1 MFGNLVEKLK
11 WKRIGYVDG
20 KLKLSENST
29 LTSRSIMFVR
39 EPFLWFKTR
48 KVVVIGDE
56 KAINSNSTTS
66 PHYRAYKMD
75 VQDWLNGGKIDYI
88 SDNGTSEPA
97 KIIKL
102 VKNEP

>member
-1 MFGNLVEKLK
+1 MFGNLVKKLK

-20 KLKLSENST
+20 KVKLSENST

-48 KVVVIGDE
+48 KVVVVGDE
-56 KAINSNSTTS
+56 NEIISGTTTS
-66 PHYRAYKMD
+66 PHYRAYKMK
-75 VQDWLNGGKIDYI
+75 VQDWLNGGKIEYI

-102 VKNEP
+102 VK